1 MKRSC
6 CYEPFVL
13 FSLNALDPK
22 LVWHIEKETRRDWG
36 HGRRGEGAR
45 MDREKLRVREEEH
58 GDSEKDT
65 GEEVETLRERKAKKT
80 KPAPPKK
87 NPKHQTRRKI
97 INKISKQMNSGA
109 QGRE

>member
-1 MKRSC
+1 M
-6 CYEPFVL
+6 

-36 HGRRGEGAR
+36 HGRRGEEAR

-58 GDSEKDT
+58 RDSEKDT

-80 KPAPPKK
+80 NPPPKK
-87 NPKHQTRRKI
+87 KKKKPKTPNPEK
-97 INKISKQMNSGA
+97 NN
-109 QGRE
+109 